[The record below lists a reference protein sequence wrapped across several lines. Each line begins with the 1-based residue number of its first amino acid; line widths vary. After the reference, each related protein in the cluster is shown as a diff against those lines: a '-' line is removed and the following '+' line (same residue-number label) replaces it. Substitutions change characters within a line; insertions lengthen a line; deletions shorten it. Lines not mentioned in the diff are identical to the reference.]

1 MKLFKS
7 KVQPENSLNRTESL
21 ACIPQLLPG
30 IEWQQTEKGEIVIQ
44 YPLSIKPFFL
54 QIARRFKKEPQTR
67 LTKKLQ
73 LDTLGSSVWL
83 MIDGES
89 DVKTIIEKFADES
102 GLSRQEAE
110 QSITTFFLQLGRRGL
125 IALK

>member
-7 KVQPENSLNRTESL
+7 KVPPENALNRTESL

-30 IEWQQTEKGEIVIQ
+30 IDWQQTEKGEIVIQ

-89 DVKTIIEKFADES
+89 DVKKIIEKFADES
-102 GLSRQEAE
+102 GLSRHEAE

>member
-7 KVQPENSLNRTESL
+7 KVPAENSLNRTESL

-30 IEWQQTEKGEIVIQ
+30 IDWRQTENGEILVK

-102 GLSRQEAE
+102 GLSRQESE

-125 IALK
+125 IAMK

>member
-7 KVQPENSLNRTESL
+7 KVQPENSLNRTDSL
-21 ACIPQLLPG
+21 ACIPQILPG
-30 IEWQQTEKGEIVIQ
+30 IEWQQTEKSEVLIEF
-44 YPLSIKPFFL
+44 PLSIKPFFL
-54 QIARRFKKEPQTR
+54 QIARRFKKEPQAR
-67 LTKKLQ
+67 LTKRLQ

-83 MIDGES
+83 MINGER

>member
-1 MKLFKS
+1 MKLFKP
-7 KVQPENSLNRTESL
+7 KVQTESLSRTESL
-21 ACIPQLLPG
+21 ACIPQYLPG
-30 IEWQQTEKGEIVIQ
+30 IEWQRTEQGDVLIE
-44 YPLSIKPFFL
+44 YPISIKPFFL
-54 QIARRFKKEPQTR
+54 QIARRFKKESQTK

-89 DVKTIIEKFADES
+89 DVKTIIEKFAGNS
-102 GLSRQEAE
+102 GLSLQEAE

-125 IALK
+125 IAMK

>member
-1 MKLFKS
+1 MKLFKPE
-7 KVQPENSLNRTESL
+7 VPPENSLKRTESL

-30 IEWQQTEKGEIVIQ
+30 IDWQQTENGEIIIQ

-102 GLSRQEAE
+102 GLSRHEAE

-125 IALK
+125 IAMR

>member
-7 KVQPENSLNRTESL
+7 KVLPENSLNRTESL

-30 IEWQQTEKGEIVIQ
+30 IDWQQTEKGEILIK

-89 DVKTIIEKFADES
+89 DVKTIIEKFADDS

-110 QSITTFFLQLGRRGL
+110 QSITTFLLQLGRRGL